1 MTNPRAEAAY
11 RHASAA
17 FRNPTLDLLHGRYAP
32 FVIATLSLVFTAERP
47 TVTVA
52 DAHVEV
58 GDIAEALRASGEA
71 HLPVGTGR
79 EICRYWVRVGWLVPH
94 IDDSSGTGTEVYRL
108 SAQAVSALEIAGRAG
123 GRVRVSRSRMRTL
136 LDSIDQLVVD
146 SETDPAARRATLLAE
161 RDALDARIARLDAGE
176 VDPVDDDQLLEE
188 AENVLHLSRELPAD
202 FVRVAESINDM
213 QRDVVADLRRDVR
226 PAGEVLREYLHRGQH
241 VMDATPE
248 GRAFAGALDLIGQP
262 EHIDRL
268 TDQLQSLLAQP
279 FARHLPVSQQHD
291 LLAVAHRV
299 EQGVAEVLTAQRRAS
314 HVITAQVRTHD
325 PVRDREVDDLLR
337 TVMSGLQAWIP
348 QSSRGDR
355 VDPVRSLPATKAG
368 ALRRTLNDLRPA
380 ATPEPL
386 HASPDAPE
394 FDGTEGRDWGG
405 PRYGDLENYIATRA
419 SREDTDFDLA
429 EAFTHLAASTRR
441 PVDLLGLLEIAH
453 RNGMVESGGV
463 ATVEARRPDGTVR
476 RFAFGDVTAST
487 TASTTA
493 TTRQENTDD

>member
-32 FVIATLSLVFTAERP
+32 FVIAALSLVFTAERP

-58 GDIAEALRASGEA
+58 GDIAEALRASGEKN
-71 HLPVGTGR
+71 LPVGTGR
-79 EICRYWVRVGWLVPH
+79 EVCRYWVRVGWLVPH

-123 GRVRVSRSRMRTL
+123 GRGRVSRSRMRTL
-136 LDSIDQLVVD
+136 LDSIDQLVSG
-146 SETDPAARRATLLAE
+146 SETDPEARRATLLAE
-161 RDALDARIARLDAGE
+161 RDALDAQLARLDAGE

-202 FVRVAESINDM
+202 FVRVAESINEM

-248 GRAFAGALDLIGQP
+248 GRAFAGALELIGEP

-268 TDQLQSLLAQP
+268 TGQLQNLLAQP
-279 FARHLPVSQQHD
+279 FARNLPVTQQHD
-291 LLAVAHRV
+291 LAAVAHRV
-299 EQGVAEVLTAQRRAS
+299 EQGVTEVLTAQRRAS

-337 TVMSGLQAWIP
+337 TVMSGLQSWMP

-355 VDPVRSLPATKAG
+355 VDPLRSFPAAKVG
-368 ALRRTLNDLRPA
+368 SLRRNLNDLQPESA
-380 ATPEPL
+380 PEPL
-386 HASPDAPE
+386 HASEEAPE
-394 FDGTEGRDWGG
+394 FDGTEGREWGG
-405 PRYGDLENYIATRA
+405 PRYGDLEDCIGARA
-419 SREDTDFDLA
+419 LRQDVDFDLA
-429 EAFTHLAASTRR
+429 DTFAHLAASTRR

-453 RNGMVESGGV
+453 RNGMVETGDV

-476 RFAFGDVTAST
+476 RFAFGDVTAP
-487 TASTTA
+487 TAPATA
-493 TTRQENTDD
+493 TTGQENTDD